1 MLHSFE
7 GSRREFGDLRV
18 YGIGGARRDDLV
30 VDGILVAV
38 AGDGSPLPS
47 ISAPPSTRASDLQI
61 RHPAPGP
68 GQLDLPVRP
77 TAERLLGPQARYPVQ
92 PNLQLPCTHF

>member
-30 VDGILVAV
+30 VDDILVAV

-47 ISAPPSTRASDLQI
+47 ISAPAINPSI
-61 RHPAPGP
+61 
-68 GQLDLPVRP
+68 
-77 TAERLLGPQARYPVQ
+77 
-92 PNLQLPCTHF
+92 